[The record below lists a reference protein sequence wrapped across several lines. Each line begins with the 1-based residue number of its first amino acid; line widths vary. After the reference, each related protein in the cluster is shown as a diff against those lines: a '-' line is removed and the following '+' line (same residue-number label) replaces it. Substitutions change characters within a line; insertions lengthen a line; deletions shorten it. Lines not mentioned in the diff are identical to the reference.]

1 VEKTKDP
8 TDGASPTQGR
18 SLPSLPSRLVAVFF
32 SPGKLME
39 QLAAE
44 PRWVGALLVGAVI
57 VGLSMVA
64 IPLDLFLEMNRE
76 QALSRGVDFPEL
88 GENALRAMRVV
99 IPLGS
104 VLSTVVFSFVFAGL
118 YTVIFAF
125 ILGDEGR
132 FGQYLAVVSH
142 AWFIAVL
149 FGLLVTPLRIAT
161 GNPQYT
167 LNLGSF
173 MLFLPDGYLLNV
185 FRAMDLTQIWSMLVI
200 AQGAHAI
207 DTRRSFTSAATILMG
222 ILLAM
227 ALVLAR
233 FL

>member
-1 VEKTKDP
+1 MDP
-8 TDGASPTQGR
+8 TDEAAPAPEP
-18 SLPSLPSRLVAVFF
+18 SLPSLPARLVAVFF

-44 PRWVGALLVGAVI
+44 PRWVGVLLVGAI
-57 VGLSMVA
+57 AAGLSA
-64 IPLDLFLEMNRE
+64 ALIPIDLIVEANR
-76 QALSRGVDFPEL
+76 QQMLEL
-88 GENALRAMRVV
+88 GIEYSERSEDVIRSLRMLLPIA
-99 IPLGS
+99 
-104 VLSTVVFSFVFAGL
+104 TVPATMFMVFLFAGVCTL
-118 YTVIFAF
+118 IFAF
-125 ILGDEGR
+125 ILGDEGTYK
-132 FGQYLAVVSH
+132 QYLAVVSH

-173 MLFLPDGYLLNV
+173 MFFLPDGYLLNV
-185 FRAMDLTQIWSMLVI
+185 FRALDLTQIWSTLVI